1 MVRGILSDDEPPSKI
16 PVLSN
21 NHGCVVSFGHR
32 LPQRSEDDPF
42 ENYP

>member
-1 MVRGILSDDEPPSKI
+1 MVRGNLSHDEPPSKI

-21 NHGCVVSFGHR
+21 DHGCVVSFGHR
-32 LPQRSEDDPF
+32 LPERSEDDPF